1 MRGKP
6 VLLVAIA
13 VAASPVSAGETV
25 DVHAF
30 SDAVHRGAS
39 LTDGNP
45 GLGFSASW
53 DFESG
58 WFLGGGGYYADGDP
72 SGLNLSRSFNVNAGW
87 FRTLGGASAV
97 ELSLKRVEFVDV
109 VDWNYT
115 ELRADYH
122 FTPEFGVMLA
132 WAPDYYGQADT
143 VNAAGTWRPRL
154 SDNTYGLVAAGVG
167 YVSDGLDET
176 IGWGQ
181 IGAGLNVG
189 SFDMTLSWNVIDN
202 STREIFFRPGNTL
215 AFQISYRLR

>member
-1 MRGKP
+1 MLGKP

-13 VAASPVSAGETV
+13 IAALPASAGETI
-25 DVHAF
+25 DLHAF
-30 SDAVHRGAS
+30 SDAMHRGAS

-72 SGLNLSRSFNVNAGW
+72 SGLNLSRSFDVNAGW
-87 FRTLGGASAV
+87 FRTLGDDSAV

-122 FTPEFGVMLA
+122 FNPEFGVMLA
-132 WAPDYYGQADT
+132 WATDYYGQADT

-154 SDNTYGLVAAGVG
+154 SDSIYGLVAAGVG
-167 YVSDGLDET
+167 YVSDGFNET

-181 IGAGLNVG
+181 VGAGLNVAG
-189 SFDMTLSWNVIDN
+189 FDLTLSWNVVDSN
-202 STREIFFRPGNTL
+202 TREIFFRPGDTL
-215 AFQISYRLR
+215 ALQISYRLR

>member
-1 MRGKP
+1 MPGRL
-6 VLLVAIA
+6 VLLTAILIA
-13 VAASPVSAGETV
+13 TSPVGAGETI

-30 SDAVHRGAS
+30 SDAVHRGAG

-58 WFLGGGGYYADGDP
+58 WFLGGGGYYAGGDP

-87 FRTLGGASAV
+87 FRTLGDDSAV
-97 ELSLKRVEFVDV
+97 ELSLKRAEFVDIEN
-109 VDWNYT
+109 WNYT

-122 FTPEFGVMLA
+122 VNAELGLMLA

-143 VNAAGTWRPRL
+143 VNAAGTWRPRF
-154 SDNTYGLVAAGVG
+154 SDRSYGLVAAGVG
-167 YVSDGLDET
+167 YVSDDFDKT

-181 IGAGLNVG
+181 IGAGLNLSG
-189 SFDMTLSWNVIDN
+189 FDLTLSWNVVDDN
-202 STREIFFRPGNTL
+202 TREIFFRPGDTL
-215 AFQISYRLR
+215 ALQISYRLR